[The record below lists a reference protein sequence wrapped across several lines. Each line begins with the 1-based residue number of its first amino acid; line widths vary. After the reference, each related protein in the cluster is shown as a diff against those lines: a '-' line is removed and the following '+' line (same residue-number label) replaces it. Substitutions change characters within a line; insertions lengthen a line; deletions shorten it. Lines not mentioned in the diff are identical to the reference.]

1 MQKDKHKINKGLEME
16 QKQMNMSLLTGNM
29 IVHVEN
35 PKATLAKNTRIGR
48 ELSKVSEYHIHCI
61 SM

>member
-1 MQKDKHKINKGLEME
+1 ME
-16 QKQMNMSLLTGNM
+16 QKQINMSLLTGNM

-35 PKATLAKNTRIGR
+35 PKTTLAKNTRIGR
-48 ELSKVSEYHIHCI
+48 EFSKVSEYHIHCI